1 MPIGAKNDSLK
12 INNRKKVVKVYANEP
27 TANNAE
33 NLGKLYAQNGY
44 NDAVISLD
52 NVFIKSIN

>member
-1 MPIGAKNDSLK
+1 MPIGVKNDSLK

-33 NLGKLYAQNGY
+33 NGY